1 MSRKT
6 KSNTFLLSANN
17 LLKNK
22 KKGKNYRCS
31 NAKMKVPEGCTAKED
46 QSVEIFDRVDF
57 MKIMNLVVS
66 LIVSQQK
73 SRQSNRKA
81 VIMFPV

>member
-1 MSRKT
+1 M
-6 KSNTFLLSANN
+6 LSANN

-22 KKGKNYRCS
+22 KKGGNYRCS

-46 QSVEIFDRVDF
+46 KSVVIVAMVDF
-57 MKIMNLVVS
+57 MKIMTFGVS

-73 SRQSNRKA
+73 NRQSYRKTA
-81 VIMFPV
+81 IMFPV